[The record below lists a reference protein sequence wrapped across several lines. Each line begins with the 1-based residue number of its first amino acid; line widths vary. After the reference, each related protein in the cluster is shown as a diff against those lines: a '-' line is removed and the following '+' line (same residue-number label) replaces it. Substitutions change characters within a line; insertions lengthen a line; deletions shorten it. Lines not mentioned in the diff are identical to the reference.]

1 MVARKR
7 AQGRTRVV
15 EPSAKQK
22 KLNATF
28 QAICDSFEARADPS
42 CKLSPKKKFDAA
54 QRDLEKLVD
63 AEGEFLGRKLH
74 FRRIL
79 LPEDAEWTES
89 GLKEKFNV
97 IIGHFETDG
106 IGLRGNLRKLRADG
120 KRLVSDVWD
129 WFYTHIDE
137 TPAAGRARAPSFLMT
152 NMIPWPAPHDAGK
165 IILKGVGTRER
176 KLIEDLIVEALNACG
191 TPERAGGFGRPVSSF
206 FPTPLDFFDDAAT
219 QRNAPILFSD

>member
-1 MVARKR
+1 MVASRKR

-22 KLNATF
+22 KFNATV
-28 QAICDSFEARADPS
+28 QDIRDRFEARADPS
-42 CKLSPKKKFDAA
+42 CKLSPKEKFDAA

-63 AEGEFLGRKLH
+63 AIGEFLGRKLH

-79 LPEDAEWTES
+79 LPEDAEWNES
-89 GLKEKFNV
+89 GLKEEFNV

-106 IGLRGNLRKLRADG
+106 IGLRGNLRKLRSDG

-129 WFYTHIDE
+129 WFFVHIGD
-137 TPAAGRARAPSFLMT
+137 TPAAGRARAPSFVMG
-152 NMIPWPAPHDAGK
+152 NMIPWPGRHDAGK

-206 FPTPLDFFDDAAT
+206 FPTPLDFFDDAAL
-219 QRNAPILFSD
+219 QRPDLVF

>member
-22 KLNATF
+22 KLNATV
-28 QAICDSFEARADPS
+28 QAIRDRFEARADPS
-42 CKLSPKKKFDAA
+42 CEFSPKEKFDAA
-54 QRDLEKLVD
+54 QRDLKELVD
-63 AEGEFLGRKLH
+63 AIGEFLGRKLH
-74 FRRIL
+74 FRGIL

-89 GLKEKFNV
+89 GLKEEFNV
-97 IIGHFETDG
+97 IMGHFETDG
-106 IGLRGNLRKLRADG
+106 IGLRGNLRKLRGDG
-120 KRLVSDVWD
+120 RLVSDVWD
-129 WFYTHIDE
+129 WFFTHIGE
-137 TPAAGRARAPSFLMT
+137 TPAAGRARAPSFLMV

-165 IILKGVGTRER
+165 IILKGVGTPER

-206 FPTPLDFFDDAAT
+206 FPTPLYFFDDAAL
-219 QRNAPILFSD
+219 QRPDLVF